1 VQIYRKPKVKSFSQN
16 DCETGFY
23 KCRNNNNIHRR
34 CKACKRSIVAQI
46 MLGSFW
52 LRETKTVNMKEA
64 IRHWR
69 VCREEAG

>member
-1 VQIYRKPKVKSFSQN
+1 VQIQRKPKVKSFSQN

-23 KCRNNNNIHRR
+23 KYRNRNKNHRT
-34 CKACKRSIVAQI
+34 CKVCKRSIVAQI

-64 IRHWR
+64 IGHWR
-69 VCREEAG
+69 FYREEAG